1 MHNPGNLCYINAA
14 VTALLSLAP
23 VRSDLAGVA
32 LRGAAGGAPGSP
44 PGPLVAEL
52 QKLARRF
59 EGRPGAGGDAPGPGP
74 GSRSLGSPSELKRL
88 VDARARQFHGNA
100 QQDAH
105 EFICVLLQALQEEVV
120 ATEAPAPAGAPAA
133 PASGARRAA
142 ALETTAD
149 PAARNFAGTLER
161 EMVCK
166 ACRHRASKREPF
178 MHLSLDVPPR
188 PDRPS
193 VGLPE
198 MLSAFFAEEELE
210 KACEGCGAERAAHAV
225 RLRIARMPRVL
236 MLHLKRFQ
244 MGPRGQP
251 LKVSTPVDLSHVLD
265 VAPFCAPGAFLPP
278 PLPPAGPAGAA
289 GAVAPGGGGGSN
301 SLMQRFSLAG
311 ATTPAKTPM
320 GEAPPGPAVGQTPHP
335 ATPFPAGE
343 AAPGPVELVDGGSG
357 ARAPDG
363 ARAAHRYRL
372 HGLVS
377 HLGAGDLA
385 AAGHFITDT
394 TDPASGRWT
403 RHDDSRVYPVEP
415 RALGDRTSD
424 CYVLEY
430 VHEAAWRL

>member
-1 MHNPGNLCYINAA
+1 
-14 VTALLSLAP
+14 
-23 VRSDLAGVA
+23 
-32 LRGAAGGAPGSP
+32 
-44 PGPLVAEL
+44 
-52 QKLARRF
+52 
-59 EGRPGAGGDAPGPGP
+59 
-74 GSRSLGSPSELKRL
+74 
-88 VDARARQFHGNA
+88 VDARARQFQGNA

-120 ATEAPAPAGAPAA
+120 AAEAPAAAGAPAA
-133 PASGARRAA
+133 PAAGARRAA
-142 ALETTAD
+142 TLETTAD
-149 PAARNFAGTLER
+149 PAARNFGGTLER

-166 ACRHRASKREPF
+166 ACLHRASKREPF

-188 PDRPS
+188 PGRPS

-198 MLSAFFAEEELE
+198 MLSSFFAEEELE

-251 LKVSTPVDLSHVLD
+251 LKVSTPVDLSHVLN

-278 PLPPAGPAGAA
+278 PLAPADLRGDVEAA
-289 GAVAPGGGGGSN
+289 APGGAGGSN

-311 ATTPAKTPM
+311 LKTPAKS
-320 GEAPPGPAVGQTPHP
+320 GETPAVPAAEQTPRP
-335 ATPFPAGE
+335 TTPFPTGE
-343 AAPGPVELVDGGSG
+343 GAPGPVELVDGGSG

-363 ARAAHRYRL
+363 APSAHRYRL

-377 HLGAGDLA
+377 HLGAGDVA
-385 AAGHFITDT
+385 GAGHFITDT
-394 TDPASGRWT
+394 ADPASGRWT
-403 RHDDSRVYPVEP
+403 RHDDSRVYQVEP
-415 RALGDRTSD
+415 RSLQDRTSD

-430 VHEAAWRL
+430 VHDAAWRP